1 MVNKLVYV
9 VNKSFIIFFFGVSS
23 LNSVVKGLP
32 FSWSKFSWLF
42 KWWIA
47 MTIVLLFYQKSSCRK
62 NCHILAPYTS
72 QLVWKVSL
80 LQFWRGTTML
90 YIGVCNLR
98 IPLRQIS
105 LNESVIFFWHNLD
118 DNGSMVVNSIWCIQ
132 YFSIIRIFER
142 NNICLLLIFGKKQ
155 QWKGLAK

>member
-90 YIGVCNLR
+90 YIGVCILR
-98 IPLRQIS
+98 IPLRQITKW
-105 LNESVIFFWHNLD
+105 ICHFFWHNLD
-118 DNGSMVVNSIWCIQ
+118 DNGSTVVNSIWCIQ
-132 YFSIIRIFER
+132 YFSIILILER

-155 QWKGLAK
+155 WKGLAK